1 VLLFTGR
8 LARTKGLLT
17 LAEAFR
23 RVAEREPR
31 PLLVLLGQGEGSFDN
46 CEPELRRLAADP
58 PLAGSLLLPGNVTDP
73 VPWLQA
79 ADLFVFPSEY
89 EGFGLSIVEAMSAG
103 LPIVTTPVGSA
114 TEVVRPG
121 ENGWLVPIADAA
133 ALGETLGEALAAR
146 EAWPALGAA
155 GREAVVERF
164 GMAGVLD
171 RYVELLGRL
180 TAT

>member
-1 VLLFTGR
+1 M
-8 LARTKGLLT
+8 
-17 LAEAFR
+17 
-23 RVAEREPR
+23 
-31 PLLVLLGQGEGSFDN
+31 
-46 CEPELRRLAADP
+46 
-58 PLAGSLLLPGNVTDP
+58 
-73 VPWLQA
+73 PWLQA

-89 EGFGLSIVEAMSAG
+89 EGFGLSIVEAMAAG
-103 LPIVTTPVGSA
+103 LPIVTTPVGAA

-121 ENGWLVPIADAA
+121 SNGWLVPVADAPALA
-133 ALGETLGEALAAR
+133 AALGEALAAR

-155 GREAVVERF
+155 GRAAVVERF

>member
-1 VLLFTGR
+1 
-8 LARTKGLLT
+8 
-17 LAEAFR
+17 
-23 RVAEREPR
+23 
-31 PLLVLLGQGEGSFDN
+31 VLLGTGKGSFDD
-46 CEPELRRLAADP
+46 CEPELRRLAAEP
-58 PLAGSLLLPGNVTDP
+58 PLAGSLLLPGNVPDP

-89 EGFGLSIVEAMSAG
+89 EGFGLSIVEAMAAG
-103 LPIVTTPVGSA
+103 LPIVTTPVGAA

-121 ENGWLVPIADAA
+121 ESGWLVPIADVA
-133 ALGETLGEALAAR
+133 ALASALGEALAAR
-146 EAWPALGAA
+146 ETWPALGAA
-155 GREAVVERF
+155 GRAAVVERF